1 MKIRGMILIA
11 GIFLAPSL
19 FAQNET
25 PLESKIESIGL
36 FKNGLGYVKETVS
49 VQTPGKYVISNVPE
63 PDHGTFWIE
72 SEAEIVAKVTSRLA
86 KVPLK
91 DSIRTFQDLFAGRKV
106 TVFFGKEGIPPQ
118 SLKGTICPQEI
129 LKTGG
134 TWSHDYDTGN
144 NYYGYYNSYRPSQP
158 PAVDTNPLGGRFLK
172 VKTDTGTTYLDSS
185 LIAYIE
191 SDGEN
196 ETTEMLK
203 PVLVLD
209 VKKIT
214 SAPAVISI
222 SYLTRG
228 IAWAP
233 SYKIELTGTDAL
245 KITQKAIVK
254 NEFAKFSDTELNL
267 ISGFPNVKFAYVTSP
282 LSPRTNWASFFQQLN
297 RRTYGGDHQIMS
309 NVVSQQAI
317 SRGPSGNDDLDFS
330 PEGDTADIHY
340 NSIGRFTMEEGDAI
354 ALDVASEKASY
365 EELVEWIIPN
375 TRTPD
380 GRQIQEYEIHQN
392 PEKYEQATWDAMKF
406 KNPFKFPMTT
416 ASAMISS
423 SGKFLGETVST
434 WVNPGQET
442 VLQITKA
449 LSISTNATECEVEGK
464 REIVSLGGH
473 NFRKGLAE
481 GVLTVKN
488 HRKKNVSLQVE
499 KCFSGNLKSAEENPK
514 CELRG
519 EGIYSVNKSNE
530 LIWDLE
536 LKPGE
541 EKTLKYQYEVLVSN

>member
-1 MKIRGMILIA
+1 MPAKEIAFRMTKRRG
-11 GIFLAPSL
+11 
-19 FAQNET
+19 T
-25 PLESKIESIGL
+25 T
-36 FKNGLGYVKETVS
+36 VKKPV
-49 VQTPGKYVISNVPE
+49 VIIPNLVRNVPKVPIKAISQE
-63 PDHGTFWIE
+63 KSF
-72 SEAEIVAKVTSRLA
+72 AKRLA
-86 KVPLK
+86 N
-91 DSIRTFQDLFAGRKV
+91 
-106 TVFFGKEGIPPQ
+106 IPN
-118 SLKGTICPQEI
+118 EI
-129 LKTGG
+129 
-134 TWSHDYDTGN
+134 D
-144 NYYGYYNSYRPSQP
+144 
-158 PAVDTNPLGGRFLK
+158 VDTEDLPDDLADSWDDIEDDFK
-172 VKTDTGTTYLDSS
+172 KTS
-185 LIAYIE
+185 
-191 SDGEN
+191 
-196 ETTEMLK
+196 
-203 PVLVLD
+203 
-209 VKKIT
+209 VKKN
-214 SAPAVISI
+214 
-222 SYLTRG
+222 
-228 IAWAP
+228 W
-233 SYKIELTGTDAL
+233 
-245 KITQKAIVK
+245 
-254 NEFAKFSDTELNL
+254 AKFADTELNL

-317 SRGPSGNDDLDFS
+317 SRGPSDSDDLDFS
-330 PEGDTADIHY
+330 PEGDTADIYY

-354 ALDVASEKASY
+354 ALDVASEKTSY
-365 EELVEWIIPN
+365 GELVEWIIPN
-375 TRTPD
+375 NRNPD
-380 GRQIQEYEIHQN
+380 GRQVQEYEIHQN

-488 HRKKNVSLQVE
+488 HRKKNVSLQVK